1 MNTIVSR
8 KDCRGFTLVEMLVVI
23 AIIGILAATL
33 IGSFSAVKTMARQTQ
48 AQALANET
56 AAALTYCLQSERAW
70 PDELSAKTEMD
81 DEVCCYLASKHYM
94 DISTNGLD
102 RFGLLDP
109 WGRAALRRNPT
120 VTSADAVIDGIK
132 LSNHR
137 IQYRLDLDL
146 NGYINSSED
155 SPQGVTIRASAI
167 AWSRGSDG
175 EDDFNDSSKRYPD
188 DDRLSWSHGAA
199 KKEK

>member
-1 MNTIVSR
+1 LT
-8 KDCRGFTLVEMLVVI
+8 
-23 AIIGILAATL
+23 
-33 IGSFSAVKTMARQTQ
+33 GS
-48 AQALANET
+48 
-56 AAALTYCLQSERAW
+56 
-70 PDELSAKTEMD
+70 
-81 DEVCCYLASKHYM
+81 
-94 DISTNGLD
+94 
-102 RFGLLDP
+102 GLLDP

-199 KKEK
+199 KKEKSHHHRGDTWCLDLNMIESAEQGMKNSDG